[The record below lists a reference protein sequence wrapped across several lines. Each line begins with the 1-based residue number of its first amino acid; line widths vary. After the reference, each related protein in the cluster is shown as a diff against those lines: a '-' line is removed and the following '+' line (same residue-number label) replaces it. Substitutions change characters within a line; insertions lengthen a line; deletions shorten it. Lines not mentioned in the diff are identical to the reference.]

1 VDAFVRE
8 RKNRSFDVEHMHLV
22 RLSREFSCELAAHLQ
37 STSPN
42 VGVNALSNSKISAG
56 SGTKIDY
63 AIQVSKLGQKFFYDV
78 WSVRLIVIDIP
89 GKGMVSTLLAKKRRT
104 PLILHRGIY

>member
-1 VDAFVRE
+1 MG
-8 RKNRSFDVEHMHLV
+8 KS
-22 RLSREFSCELAAHLQ
+22 
-37 STSPN
+37 
-42 VGVNALSNSKISAG
+42 
-56 SGTKIDY
+56 
-63 AIQVSKLGQKFFYDV
+63 KFFYDV